1 MQLRW
6 EAIPETRRLPLLAF
20 RTLPLPAKTLED
32 SSWQAGRKDPRL
44 VSHGVVMTFADLLWN
59 RVASYQLLAHSTSR
73 HGDCMHI
80 LLKTSADSTYILYIL
95 VNS

>member
-20 RTLPLPAKTLED
+20 PALPLPAKTLED